1 MQIHLTPLIKK
12 KQLNSKY
19 FVVFMN
25 LFPLTC
31 IFSKETNF
39 FMHSIILKPSNQTL
53 YYCTSE
59 TVIRNPIGKV
69 SATLIEYVITAVK
82 EDAANQRRIL
92 V

>member
-1 MQIHLTPLIKK
+1 
-12 KQLNSKY
+12 
-19 FVVFMN
+19 
-25 LFPLTC
+25 
-31 IFSKETNF
+31 
-39 FMHSIILKPSNQTL
+39 MHSIILKPSNQTL